1 MDKKRRGAENL
12 STFMDDVMPTPQCKE
27 NIEAAVAHPLQM
39 LAEKKALTKENKM
52 KRKLE
57 ATANECQEN
66 ETQEQTEQVLKIC
79 SELEF
84 VSCYC
89 AGAAIL
95 KKKVN
100 EYFGIVAPILEMY
113 SLPWLYPLVLM
124 LEAKQYFKEL
134 RMFS

>member
-27 NIEAAVAHPLQM
+27 NIEAAVAHPFQM
-39 LAEKKALTKENKM
+39 LAEKKALTKENKTM

-57 ATANECQEN
+57 ATAHECQAN

-89 AGAAIL
+89 AGYPQARRHSTRNSKLCTMRTKMKPGISPSL
-95 KKKVN
+95 KICAM
-100 EYFGIVAPILEMY
+100 ET
-113 SLPWLYPLVLM
+113 
-124 LEAKQYFKEL
+124 
-134 RMFS
+134 

>member
-1 MDKKRRGAENL
+1 MFTRRWVKCIDTIKATKDKKRRGAENL

-39 LAEKKALTKENKM
+39 LAEKKALTKENKTL

-57 ATANECQEN
+57 ATADECQEN

-79 SELEF
+79 FELEF

-89 AGAAIL
+89 AGIH
-95 KKKVN
+95 KGDIQH
-100 EYFGIVAPILEMY
+100 GIRSCV
-113 SLPWLYPLVLM
+113 
-124 LEAKQYFKEL
+124 
-134 RMFS
+134 R